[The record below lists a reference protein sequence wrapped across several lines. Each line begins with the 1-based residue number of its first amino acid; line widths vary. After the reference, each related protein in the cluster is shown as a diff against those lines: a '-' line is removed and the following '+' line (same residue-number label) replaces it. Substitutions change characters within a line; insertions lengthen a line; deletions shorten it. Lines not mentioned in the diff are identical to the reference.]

1 MTQEFKESL
10 LQYLIGKLPE
20 DSGLN
25 EPQLQVQQEIIN
37 NFQQFVQENITDGTF
52 SVNNYVQAGNSGKIL
67 LYGSVLVQGE
77 GESFTYQGALV
88 ILDENLQPVQ
98 ALTEFNTGTTFRV
111 FEMLKV
117 AEDNTIYGIDNDYSW
132 NGSTGTNVYRFI
144 MLNDVLSSNTATGNY
159 QAILSKSYNFPTEYN
174 KFYFGTSIDAQY
186 RIWKKPNASSYLF
199 IGRNDNQNFETGI
212 LQLTVNVGSE
222 NEWVYYSNSLDITT
236 STVCSYLQEWTDDN
250 LVLKIGGFYGI
261 TQEGQLPK
269 YIELTLQN
277 EQLSQTFSI
286 DVSNPIS
293 SIAMINENIVYFS
306 TENTDYN
313 NDTTTLEIFKVD
325 YSNVSANLIYTRTD
339 PYQYLGSTIYLNT
352 VNNLVF
358 VKIAIDKRIDN
369 QIYDDVYLGMIFDD
383 DLYFE
388 YVGQVTSGASISLYQ
403 FFVKNE
409 FNLYTVSVQGNNV
422 IQSLKTNFNVLQYN
436 GQSYLNTNALI
447 PNSAELYSNN
457 SLVFARN
464 LYNKTT
470 NDNITI
476 STVEVPFNY
485 VNNIDITSKNLLSE
499 TNLLMVQDQNVI
511 QKNIY
516 ESLLINFVNTFLV
529 ADKNNGNNVLNQPA
543 SNYINTSINDETA
556 YTNAKFYDKI
566 KIIYQD
572 NSTKEIAFEYQNLN
586 GSQVTIAFGLYVDKL
601 MRSAEILSNDQTITY
616 QTIDLTSLQQS
627 NYYTIKQDLEVL

>member
-1 MTQEFKESL
+1 MTQEFKEAL

-20 DSGLN
+20 ETGLN
-25 EPQLQVQQEIIN
+25 EPQLQVQQEITN

-67 LYGSVLVQGE
+67 LYGSVLVQKE
-77 GESFTYQGALV
+77 GESFTHKGALV

-98 ALTEFNTGTTFRV
+98 ALTEFNTGTKFREFV
-111 FEMLKV
+111 MLKI
-117 AEDNTIYGIDNDYSW
+117 AEDNTIYGVDNDYSW

-159 QAILSKSYNFPTEYN
+159 QAILSKSYNFPTKYN

-186 RIWKKPNASSYLF
+186 RIWKKPNTSSYLF

-222 NEWVYYSNSLDITT
+222 NEWVYYNNSLDITT
-236 STVCSYLQEWTDDN
+236 DAVCSYLQEWTDDD
-250 LVLKIGGFYGI
+250 LILKIGGFYGI

-277 EQLSQTFSI
+277 GQLSQTFSI
-286 DVSNPIS
+286 YVASPIS
-293 SIAMINENIVYFS
+293 SIAMINESTTYFS
-306 TENTDYN
+306 TEKNDFD
-313 NDTTTLEIFKVD
+313 NDTTTLEILKVD
-325 YSNVSANLIYTRTD
+325 YDNNTANVIYTRTD

-383 DLYFE
+383 NLYFE
-388 YVGQVTSGASISLYQ
+388 YVGQVTFVTSISLYQ

-409 FNLYTVSVQGNNV
+409 FNLYTVSIQGNNV

-447 PNSAELYSNN
+447 SNSAELYSNN

-470 NDNITI
+470 NDNITV

-499 TNLLMVQDQNVI
+499 TNILMVQDQTAI

-516 ESLLINFVNTFLV
+516 ETLLVNFVNTFLV

-543 SNYINTSINDETA
+543 SNYINASINDETT

-566 KIIYQD
+566 KVTYQD
-572 NSTKEIAFEYQNLN
+572 NSTKEVAYEYQNLK
-586 GSQVTIAFGLYVDKL
+586 GSQVTIAFGIYVDKL

-616 QTIDLTSLQQS
+616 QTIDLMSLQQG

>member
-1 MTQEFKESL
+1 MTQEFKEAL

-20 DSGLN
+20 ETWLN
-25 EPQLQVQQEIIN
+25 EPQLQVQQEITN
-37 NFQQFVQENITDGTF
+37 NFQQFVQENITEGTF

-98 ALTEFNTGTTFRV
+98 ALTEFNTGTKFRDFV
-111 FEMLKV
+111 MLKI

-132 NGSTGTNVYRFI
+132 DGNAGTNFYRFI

-199 IGRNDNQNFETGI
+199 IGRNDNKNFETGI

-222 NEWVYYSNSLDITT
+222 NEWVYYNNSLNITT
-236 STVCSYLQEWTDDN
+236 NTVCSYLQEWTDDN
-250 LVLKIGGFYGI
+250 LILKIAGFYSQ
-261 TQEGQLPK
+261 TSK
-269 YIELTLQN
+269 YIELTLQGG
-277 EQLSQTFSI
+277 QLSQTFVT
-286 DVSNPIS
+286 DVSSPIS
-293 SIAMINENIVYFS
+293 SIAMINENTTYYS
-306 TENTDYN
+306 TENN
-313 NDTTTLEIFKVD
+313 NHDNNTVTLDIWKVD
-325 YSNVSANLIYTRTD
+325 YGNNTTNSIYSRTD
-339 PYQYLGSTIYLNT
+339 PYQYLGNTIYLNT

-383 DLYFE
+383 NLYFE
-388 YVGQVTSGASISLYQ
+388 YVGQTTFGSSISLYQ

-409 FNLYTVSVQGNNV
+409 FNLYTISVQGINV
-422 IQSLKTNFNVLQYN
+422 IQGIKINFNSLNYN

-470 NDNITI
+470 NDNITV
-476 STVEVPFNY
+476 STIEVPFNY

-499 TNLLMVQDQNVI
+499 TNLLMVQDQNTI

-566 KIIYQD
+566 KVTYQD
-572 NSTKEIAFEYQNLN
+572 NSTKEVAFEYQNLN

-616 QTIDLTSLQQS
+616 QTIDLMSLEQGK
-627 NYYTIKQDLEVL
+627 YYTIKQDLEVL